1 MTETD
6 HSSAIKSQE
15 FPLLKVPA
23 ETLNRKLRRGQKY
36 IEKEASG
43 INSFCKDSQWAG
55 LSDQD
60 ARSKLKARRVLTFSL
75 INVLLRKSR
84 IIWTRSSGVAFYLK
98 KALF

>member
-1 MTETD
+1 MYRVKLDLYFHVSRMTETD

-60 ARSKLKARRVLTFSL
+60 ARSKLKACGPYVLS
-75 INVLLRKSR
+75 INVLLRK
-84 IIWTRSSGVAFYLK
+84 
-98 KALF
+98 

>member
-55 LSDQD
+55 LSAHD
-60 ARSKLKARRVLTFSL
+60 ARSKLKARGGSLKFLITVLFRMLL
-75 INVLLRKSR
+75 IHLQLRNM
-84 IIWTRSSGVAFYLK
+84 IHLGF
-98 KALF
+98 